1 MSESKS
7 LGLPSRFDYSYHK
20 QFNSQCSELIDNPNL
35 TEIILDFGIVEYL
48 DSSALGML
56 VIMQKK
62 AVNAGKKLKIR
73 RARGT
78 SEEILKMANIEKI
91 IDII

>member
-1 MSESKS
+1 MTESKQI
-7 LGLPSRFDYSYHK
+7 GLPSRFDYSYHK
-20 QFNSQCSELIDNPNL
+20 QFIDQCIELIENSD
-35 TEIILDFGIVEYL
+35 TKEIVIDFGLVEYL

-62 AVNAGKKLKIR
+62 SVNAGKKLKIR

-78 SEEILKMANIEKI
+78 AEELLKMANINKLIEFI
-91 IDII
+91 